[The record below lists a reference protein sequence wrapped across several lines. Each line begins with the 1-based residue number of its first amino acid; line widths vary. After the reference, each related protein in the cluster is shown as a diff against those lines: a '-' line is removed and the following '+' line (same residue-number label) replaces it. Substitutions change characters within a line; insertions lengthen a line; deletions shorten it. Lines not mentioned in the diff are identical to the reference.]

1 MKLYLEP
8 IVEELEDGSI
18 RTTLTKATP
27 KNIDERIRN
36 LEGFKKA
43 NFDIERITQIVRISN
58 SSDEAS
64 EMLRKE
70 FKLTRPQAKFMI
82 NVTLDELS
90 TCCAPNAWQVEIDK
104 LKALKKIVEKY
115 EEEY

>member
-18 RTTLTKATP
+18 RTTLIKATP

-36 LEGFKKA
+36 LGGFKKA
-43 NFDIERITQIVRISN
+43 NFDIEKIVEIVRN
-58 SSDEAS
+58 AGSSDEAA
-64 EMLRKE
+64 EMLREE
-70 FKLTRPQAKFMI
+70 FKLTRPQAKFMV

-90 TCCAPNAWQVEIDK
+90 DYCVPQAWQEEVDK
-104 LKALKKIVEKY
+104 LKALKDFVRED
-115 EEEY
+115 